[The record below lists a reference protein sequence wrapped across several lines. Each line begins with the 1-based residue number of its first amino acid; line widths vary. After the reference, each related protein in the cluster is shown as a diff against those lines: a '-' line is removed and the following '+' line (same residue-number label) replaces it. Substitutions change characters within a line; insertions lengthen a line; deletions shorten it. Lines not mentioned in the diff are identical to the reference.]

1 MAEQDIYKLVEELN
15 KNKSISDNTKIDSIY
30 GLLDQVKK
38 ESEEK
43 AAYKPNLQF
52 RDTLSDITE
61 ETVVERPKQASLSD
75 FKDEVKPIRKPAFP
89 TAIRP
94 YEKRSD
100 CFLNILQAV
109 DYGDNNKDYVE
120 GHKAALEKY
129 YGIAQGN
136 PKDFY
141 VVEGR
146 INDEVGKFR
155 IGSSP
160 DNFTRGYRDGL
171 EYIVMALDK
180 SKELMARKINEDLI
194 KELG

>member
-15 KNKSISDNTKIDSIY
+15 KNKSISDDVKIDSIY
-30 GLLDQVKK
+30 GMLDQVKK
-38 ESEEK
+38 EGEKK

-52 RDTLSDITE
+52 RDTLDTVE
-61 ETVVERPKQASLSD
+61 EPTLVRPKQTTLSD
-75 FKDEVKPIRKPAFP
+75 FKDEVKPIRKPQFP
-89 TAIRP
+89 NAIRP
-94 YEKRSD
+94 FEKRSD

-109 DYGDNNKDYVE
+109 EYGDNNRDYE
-120 GHKAALEKY
+120 DGHKAALEKY
-129 YGIAQGN
+129 YSIANSN

-146 INDEVGKFR
+146 INDEAGKFR
-155 IGSSP
+155 IGNSP

-171 EYIVMALDK
+171 EYVVKALNK
-180 SKELMARKINEDLI
+180 SKELLAKKINEELL

>member
-38 ESEEK
+38 EGEDKEK
-43 AAYKPNLQF
+43 KPNLTF
-52 RDTLSDITE
+52 GE
-61 ETVVERPKQASLSD
+61 EVKPVEEATVAKPKETRLSD
-75 FKDEVKPIRKPAFP
+75 FKDQVKPIRKPSFP

-94 YEKRSD
+94 FEKRSD
-100 CFLNILQAV
+100 CFLNILQAIEYGENNR
-109 DYGDNNKDYVE
+109 DYED
-120 GHKAALEKY
+120 GHKTALEKY
-129 YGIAQGN
+129 YGIAQSN

-146 INDEVGKFR
+146 VNDEVAKFR
-155 IGSSP
+155 VGNSP

-171 EYIVMALDK
+171 EYVVKALDK
-180 SKELMARKINEDLI
+180 SKELMAKKINEELL

>member
-43 AAYKPNLQF
+43 TRKPNLQF
-52 RDTLSDITE
+52 GEEPKPE
-61 ETVVERPKQASLSD
+61 ETVTASVKRPTTLSD
-75 FKDEVKPIRKPAFP
+75 FKDDVKPIRKPSFP

-94 YEKRSD
+94 FEKRSD
-100 CFLNILQAV
+100 CFLNILQAI
-109 DYGDNNKDYVE
+109 DYGDNNRDYLD
-120 GHKAALEKY
+120 GYKTALEKY
-129 YGIAQGN
+129 YGIAQSN

-146 INDEVGKFR
+146 VNDEVAKFR
-155 IGSSP
+155 IGMSP

-171 EYIVMALDK
+171 EYIVKALDK
-180 SKELMARKINEDLI
+180 SKELMAKKVNEELL